1 MKHIK
6 LTVFL
11 ITGLCAC
18 STSPNAS
25 EIKVKDSS
33 VSITLSSEEKKDLKG
48 VWWPADDKEAP
59 CASFEINDSTIYYP
73 DQEEKSDFKY
83 AIKED
88 SLIVYFEGFTSA
100 SKIEKVNKDT
110 LELITNGE
118 KQTFIKAEK

>member
-1 MKHIK
+1 MKHIT

-25 EIKVKDSS
+25 DTKGSRVSKTSS
-33 VSITLSSEEKKDLKG
+33 FDEKKVLKG
-48 VWWPADDKEAP
+48 VWWPADNKEAP
-59 CASFEINDSTIYYP
+59 CASFEIKDSTIYYP

-88 SLIVYFEGFTSA
+88 SLIVYFEGFTPA